1 MKRRNFLKS
10 TLAGGAA
17 LRPSSSATTIPRR
30 PYRDGVMLSVIG
42 FGGIVVMG
50 NDQKAADRLVADS
63 VERGINYFD
72 VAPSYGDGEA
82 EIKLGPALRPFRKNV
97 FLACKTGKRDASG
110 AREELERSLRRLH
123 TDHFDLYQFHA
134 VSSMEDVEKILA
146 PGGAAELFLQAR
158 KEGKVK
164 YLGFSAHSAEA
175 ALALMDRMKLDSI
188 LFPVN
193 FVCWRQGSFGP
204 QILEKARQK
213 GLARLALKA
222 LARTTVAK
230 GAKRPYEKC
239 WYTPVEE
246 RELASRALRFTLSQD
261 ITAAIPPGDERLY
274 AMAVEIASSTGLRMT
289 SEEQDLLLASTA
301 GLEPIFRA

>member
-30 PYRDGVMLSVIG
+30 PYREGVMLSVIG

-175 ALALMDRMKLDSI
+175 ALALMDRMKLDSV
-188 LFPVN
+188 LFPAN
-193 FVCWRQGSFGP
+193 FVCWRQGNFGP

-213 GLARLALKA
+213 GVARLALKA
-222 LARTTVAK
+222 LARTTVPK

-246 RELASRALRFTLSQD
+246 RELAARALRFTLSQD

-274 AMAVEIASSTGLRMT
+274 AMAVEIASSAGLRMT